1 MDNYDIT
8 KVVTE
13 ITEILTPEDLHK
25 NQKEIVAE
33 LIKANSKDE
42 FQKQVELFNL
52 SQSKTNALR
61 ILKLQDAQAK
71 VEDEIINRFD
81 KRPDQ
86 MSNQDLLAYLTT
98 ISGQIDKS
106 QKVVDAVE
114 TKDLARQMVASA
126 PAAANT
132 GNQYNINLGT
142 DLNKDNKDNVVD
154 AIKDILNLLQS
165 TTADTPDVENLEEPE
180 KVEIIDEN

>member
-8 KVVTE
+8 KVVNE

-25 NQKEIVAE
+25 NQKEIVAD
-33 LIKANSKDE
+33 LIKATSKDE
-42 FQKQVELFNL
+42 FQKQVDLFNL

-61 ILKLQDAQAK
+61 ILKLQEAQAK

-86 MSNQDLLAYLTT
+86 MSNADLLAYLTT

-114 TKDLARQMVASA
+114 SKDLTRQMVSNTPSA
-126 PAAANT
+126 NAT
-132 GNQYNINLGT
+132 NQYNINLGT
-142 DLNKDNKDNVVD
+142 EINKDSKDNVVD
-154 AIKDILNLLQS
+154 AIKDILNLLQ
-165 TTADTPDVENLEEPE
+165 TTTTEPE
-180 KVEIIDEN
+180 YTEISDNSEEVEVIKEN

>member
-8 KVVTE
+8 KVVNE

-25 NQKEIVAE
+25 NQKEIVAD
-33 LIKANSKDE
+33 LIKATSKDE
-42 FQKQVELFNL
+42 FQKQVDLFNL

-61 ILKLQDAQAK
+61 ILKLQEAQSK
-71 VEDEIINRFD
+71 VEDEIINRFE

-86 MSNQDLLAYLTT
+86 MSNADLLAYLTT

-114 TKDLARQMVASA
+114 SKDLSRQMVLNT
-126 PAAANT
+126 PAQDIN
-132 GNQYNINLGT
+132 YNINLGT
-142 DLNKDNKDNVVD
+142 ELNKESKDDVVD
-154 AIKDILNLLQS
+154 AIKDILTLLQ
-165 TTADTPDVENLEEPE
+165 TPTPQTDYTESQDAIEEVEVI
-180 KVEIIDEN
+180 KEN

>member
-8 KVVTE
+8 KVATE

-25 NQKEIVAE
+25 NQKDIVAD
-33 LIKANSKDE
+33 LIKATSKDE

-61 ILKLQDAQAK
+61 ILKLQDAQSK

-98 ISGQIDKS
+98 ISGQIEKS

-114 TKDLARQMVASA
+114 DKALARQMVATTSESS
-126 PAAANT
+126 

-142 DLNKDNKDNVVD
+142 DLNRENKDNVVD
-154 AIKDILNLLQS
+154 AIKDILSLLQN
-165 TTADTPDVENLEEPE
+165 TTVDNPDINNLEEPE
-180 KVEIIDEN
+180 EVEIINEN